1 MHRDCIETTIA
12 ASAFPFFG
20 TLFALRLFAAG
31 MAAALTAKE
40 GRDKGHWQW
49 RKASASDVGE
59 GLRWLSIGG
68 AGKLLKPR
76 AIGGRV
82 NTRSPGHWWPRQG
95 QAAAI
100 GAGRG
105 ETWE

>member
-1 MHRDCIETTIA
+1 MRGGFQD
-12 ASAFPFFG
+12 SAV
-20 TLFALRLFAAG
+20 
-31 MAAALTAKE
+31 ALTTKE

-76 AIGGRV
+76 AIGGAG
-82 NTRSPGHWWPRQG
+82 NKQTRAIGGGRRNPT
-95 QAAAI
+95 AAK
-100 GAGRG
+100 GAGR
-105 ETWE
+105 W